1 MSWLAALAIFLLGG
15 LVGFAIAAVLGAG
28 AREEAEREAA
38 YWRQQAQ
45 VWLLELGELRR
56 TVDYYRAV
64 AEDARE
70 QFNSL
75 LNDNR
80 YNQ

>member
-1 MSWLAALAIFLLGG
+1 MSWPAALAIFLLGG

-45 VWLLELGELRR
+45 IWLAEIGELRTR
-56 TVDYYRAV
+56 T
-64 AEDARE
+64 
-70 QFNSL
+70 SL
-75 LNDNR
+75 TEEEPR
-80 YNQ
+80 CHESAQ

>member
-45 VWLLELGELRR
+45 VWLRELGELRR
-56 TVDYYRAV
+56 TCEYYRA
-64 AEDARE
+64 AKDATR
-70 QFNSL
+70 
-75 LNDNR
+75 
-80 YNQ
+80 